1 MKTQII
7 RLEVHDDI
15 ISTRDKMGWGQTGR
29 ILLVWPNQGR
39 VLNRYLDLLLLQRHS
54 NDLGAQ
60 LALVCREAGVRGY
73 ARQLGIPVFD
83 TLREAH
89 ETRWRTRRPHRRRS
103 LRKAPRPDFQQL
115 RDQLPPRPA
124 AWTNHPV
131 VRLLIFS
138 LSLLAILS
146 ITALILPEARLTLV
160 PKEKDQ
166 VIILPVSASSQF
178 VEANISGELP
188 AYWTNIVVEGRE
200 AISATGTVMVPEKAA
215 TGSVRFT
222 NLTEEVI
229 TIPPGTLVS
238 TLGPDII
245 RFATTQQGKVVA
257 GAGQLIDIP
266 VVAANPGKAGN
277 LPASAIQAVEGPLG
291 LQLTVYNPYATRN
304 GSDLPAP
311 GPSQKDFDLL
321 YQRLESTL
329 EKTAWQ
335 ELQGNPASQLA
346 AGDYPI
352 TGTLQL
358 ANVVEKTYLP
368 LLDQPGDE
376 LTLILRLEFRAL
388 VVARQTLQAYA
399 TPLMD
404 AILPDG
410 YIPVADSQTIEPI
423 TRPRFTDNVA
433 AWQIRVSRRL
443 QAKIDAEQVIAS
455 AVGTPSEQAPQ
466 KIAAALPVDGLPVVQ
481 LNPQWW
487 PYLPFLPF
495 RIQVEIQ

>member
-54 NDLGAQ
+54 NDLGSQ

-73 ARQLGIPVFD
+73 ARQLGIPVFE

-103 LRKAPRPDFQQL
+103 LRQTPRPDFQEL
-115 RDQLPPRPA
+115 RDQMQPRSA
-124 AWTNHPV
+124 AWMNHPA
-131 VRLLIFS
+131 VRLLTFS

-146 ITALILPEARLTLV
+146 ITALILPEARLSLV

-166 VIILPVSASSQF
+166 DIILPVSASNRF
-178 VEANISGELP
+178 IEANISGDLP
-188 AYWTNIVVEGRE
+188 AYWTSIVVEGRE
-200 AISATGTVMVPEKAA
+200 AISTTGTVMVPEKAA

-222 NLTEEVI
+222 NLTEQVI
-229 TIPPGTLVS
+229 TIPAGTVVS
-238 TLGPDII
+238 TLGPDVI

-257 GAGQLIDIP
+257 GAGQLVDIS
-266 VVAANPGKAGN
+266 VVATNPGKAGN
-277 LPASAIQAVEGPLG
+277 LPAGAVQAVESPLG

-304 GSDLPAP
+304 GVDLPAP
-311 GPSQKDFDLL
+311 GPTQKDFDLL

-329 EKTAWQ
+329 AKTAWQ
-335 ELQGNPASQLA
+335 ELQENPASHLA

-358 ANVVEKTYLP
+358 ANVVEKIYQP
-368 LLDQPGDE
+368 LLEQPGDE
-376 LTLILRLEFRAL
+376 LTLILRLEFQAL

-410 YIPVADSQTIEPI
+410 YLPVPGSQTIEPV
-423 TRPRFTDNVA
+423 TQPRFADDVA
-433 AWQIRVSRRL
+433 TWQIRVSREL
-443 QAKIDAEQVIAS
+443 QARINAEQVIAS
-455 AVGTPSEQAPQ
+455 VVGTPSEQAPQ
-466 KIAAALPVDGLPVVQ
+466 KIAASLPVDGLPVVQ
-481 LNPQWW
+481 LNPYWW